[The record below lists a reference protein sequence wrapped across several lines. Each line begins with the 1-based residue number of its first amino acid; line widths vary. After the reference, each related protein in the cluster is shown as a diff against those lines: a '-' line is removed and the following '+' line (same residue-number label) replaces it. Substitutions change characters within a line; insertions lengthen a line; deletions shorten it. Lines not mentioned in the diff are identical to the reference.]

1 MHQITLTQAMYMA
14 GVDSSDD
21 PWVRDVKFAAWIKEV
36 NGKLIENQDQVVP
49 DEAVGILILKGK

>member
-36 NGKLIENQDQVVP
+36 NGKLIENQDQVVL

>member
-1 MHQITLTQAMYMA
+1 MYMA

>member
-14 GVDSSDD
+14 GVDSTDD

-36 NGKLIENQDQVVP
+36 KGKLVESQEQVAPDQDV
-49 DEAVGILILKGK
+49 EILIIKGK